1 MGPKLKYR
9 VLVPPEAKQVIE
21 DWYAEH
27 DRGEP
32 EKFSVLDFAY
42 LLCHPYEAG
51 ISNYEVTC
59 ESLISFKVSRSHFGA
74 ISIVVKDGQWSVDH
88 SRMIIY

>member
-1 MGPKLKYR
+1 MGPKLRYR
-9 VLVPPEAKQVIE
+9 VPVPTEAKQVIE

-32 EKFSVLDFAY
+32 EKFSVRDFAY
-42 LLCHPYEAG
+42 LLCHPYEVG
-51 ISNYEVTC
+51 VFHYVVTR

-88 SRMIIY
+88 PRMIIY